1 MVTKPHDFGR
11 CYGGCYGGR
20 IHRTGRGPVPSDPAT
35 GETIGQAG
43 RRFASARRDVPPR
56 AGTVRKSYRQAFR
69 GGESKAFLNGRFD
82 TTTQPEPH
90 RLPVPP
96 SIMRTVRW
104 SSCEG
109 APNKGNTELH
119 LNQPKGDVKN
129 IAFFMPSNQ
138 LRNPQMQAQN
148 PFKSGYV
155 SIIGEPNVGKSTLLN
170 AMMGEKLAIVTP
182 KPQTTRNRI
191 TGILTTDAYQ
201 IIFLDTPGVLTP
213 KYRLHDQMVKA
224 AYTAITDADLVLYM
238 IDVGRL
244 NSGIEKK
251 ILDELKKAAQPVIL
265 VINKI
270 DLIPPP
276 ALLPVIANYQ
286 EKFPFLELIP
296 ISATTGN
303 GVSQLR
309 ESIVKHIPEGP
320 HYFPPDQLSDL
331 PERFFISETIREKI
345 FLRTSQEIPYASSV
359 VVEEFKERPNGK
371 IYINAMLY
379 VERQSQ
385 KGILVGKGGKTI
397 KRIGQLARTEIEQ
410 FLETTIFLDLRVSV
424 KADWRRDGRKLRD
437 MGYL

>member
-1 MVTKPHDFGR
+1 
-11 CYGGCYGGR
+11 
-20 IHRTGRGPVPSDPAT
+20 
-35 GETIGQAG
+35 
-43 RRFASARRDVPPR
+43 
-56 AGTVRKSYRQAFR
+56 
-69 GGESKAFLNGRFD
+69 
-82 TTTQPEPH
+82 
-90 RLPVPP
+90 
-96 SIMRTVRW
+96 
-104 SSCEG
+104 
-109 APNKGNTELH
+109 
-119 LNQPKGDVKN
+119 
-129 IAFFMPSNQ
+129 
-138 LRNPQMQAQN
+138 
-148 PFKSGYV
+148 
-155 SIIGEPNVGKSTLLN
+155 
-170 AMMGEKLAIVTP
+170 MMGEKLAIVTP

-191 TGILTTDAYQ
+191 TGILTTDSHQ